1 MVNRPEIVDQLDA
14 AGAKGT
20 FFVSESDFAVLVLCD
35 IHFLQM
41 GRTVGFNLFN
51 KCTSLS

>member
-1 MVNRPEIVDQLDA
+1 MNRNYAVDQLDA

-20 FFVSESDFAVLVLCD
+20 FFVSESDFAVLVQCD

-41 GRTVGFNLFN
+41 GRTVGFYMFN
-51 KCTSLS
+51 K